1 MPSFTN
7 QATLSYRGNVTISN
21 IVTGELVAVLSA
33 TKTALSERY
42 GADDILT
49 YVISIVNSGPA
60 PYTGLTMT
68 DDLGAYTYGTGTL
81 TPLTYVD
88 GSLRYFVNG
97 VLQATPTPTAD
108 APLTVPGIAVP
119 AGGNALLIYETRVN
133 SFAPLDTESTV
144 TNTATLSGAG
154 SGSQHSQRP
163 RRRLPDHRQGSQP
176 CHGSGERHADL
187 YLHHPELRQHCG
199 GGNGQCHGFGHL
211 LAHPE
216 SHIRHLQRRG
226 VDRRNAVHLQRRDR
240 RVRYDCRTDHGT
252 RRFADARCRHR
263 RRRCHPR
270 HQYTDRDRNS
280 LSTSPIPNERC
291 CQKAQCFLTAPP
303 NAGRFCP

>member
-7 QATLSYRGNVTISN
+7 QAALSYRGNVTISN

-154 SGSQHSQRP
+154 LTTPVQAASTVNARAAAYLTIGKAVSPATVAENGTLTYTFTIQNYGNTAAAETDNVTVSDTFSP
-163 RRRLPDHRQGSQP
+163 ILKAISVTYNGAAWTE
-176 CHGSGERHADL
+176 GRHAVGDAGRL
-187 YLHHPELRQHCG
+187 
-199 GGNGQCHGFGHL
+199 
-211 LAHPE
+211 
-216 SHIRHLQRRG
+216 
-226 VDRRNAVHLQRRDR
+226 HLQRRDR

-252 RRFADARCRHR
+252 RRFADARCRYR
-263 RRRCHPR
+263 RRRGHPR

-291 CQKAQCFLTAPP
+291 C
-303 NAGRFCP
+303 

>member
-154 SGSQHSQRP
+154 LTTPVQAASTVNARAAAYAIMSLLNYAS
-163 RRRLPDHRQGSQP
+163 
-176 CHGSGERHADL
+176 ER
-187 YLHHPELRQHCG
+187 
-199 GGNGQCHGFGHL
+199 
-211 LAHPE
+211 
-216 SHIRHLQRRG
+216 
-226 VDRRNAVHLQRRDR
+226 
-240 RVRYDCRTDHGT
+240 
-252 RRFADARCRHR
+252 
-263 RRRCHPR
+263 
-270 HQYTDRDRNS
+270 
-280 LSTSPIPNERC
+280 
-291 CQKAQCFLTAPP
+291 TATYR
-303 NAGRFCP
+303 AGR

>member
-119 AGGNALLIYETRVN
+119 AGGNALMIYETRVN

-154 SGSQHSQRP
+154 LTTPVQAASTVNAR
-163 RRRLPDHRQGSQP
+163 
-176 CHGSGERHADL
+176 AAA
-187 YLHHPELRQHCG
+187 YLTIGKAVSPATVAENGTLTYTFTIQNY
-199 GGNGQCHGFGHL
+199 GNTAATETDNVTVSDTFSPIL
-211 LAHPE
+211 KAI
-216 SHIRHLQRRG
+216 SVTYNG
-226 VDRRNAVHLQRRDR
+226 VAW
-240 RVRYDCRTDHGT
+240 TEGT
-252 RRFADARCRHR
+252 
-263 RRRCHPR
+263 
-270 HQYTDRDRNS
+270 QYTYNTATGAFATTAGQITVPAASLTRDAATGAVVVTPGI
-280 LSTSPIPNERC
+280 ST
-291 CQKAQCFLTAPP
+291 LTVT
-303 NAGRFCP
+303 GTV

>member
-154 SGSQHSQRP
+154 LTTPVQAAST
-163 RRRLPDHRQGSQP
+163 
-176 CHGSGERHADL
+176 
-187 YLHHPELRQHCG
+187 
-199 GGNGQCHGFGHL
+199 
-211 LAHPE
+211 
-216 SHIRHLQRRG
+216 
-226 VDRRNAVHLQRRDR
+226 VNAR
-240 RVRYDCRTDHGT
+240 
-252 RRFADARCRHR
+252 AA
-263 RRRCHPR
+263 
-270 HQYTDRDRNS
+270 
-280 LSTSPIPNERC
+280 
-291 CQKAQCFLTAPP
+291 A
-303 NAGRFCP
+303 

>member
-81 TPLTYVD
+81 TPVPTYVD

-97 VLQATPTPTAD
+97 VLQATPAPTAD

-154 SGSQHSQRP
+154 LTTPVQAASTVNARAAAYLTIGKALSPATVAENGTLTYTFTIQNYGNTAAAETDNVTVSDTFSPILKAISVTYNGVASTGKKERSTPTTPRP
-163 RRRLPDHRQGSQP
+163 ARSLRLPD
-176 CHGSGERHADL
+176 
-187 YLHHPELRQHCG
+187 
-199 GGNGQCHGFGHL
+199 
-211 LAHPE
+211 
-216 SHIRHLQRRG
+216 
-226 VDRRNAVHLQRRDR
+226 
-240 RVRYDCRTDHGT
+240 DHGT
-252 RRFADARCRHR
+252 RRFADARCRYR

-280 LSTSPIPNERC
+280 LSTSPVPNERC
-291 CQKAQCFLTAPP
+291 C
-303 NAGRFCP
+303 